1 MGLFIPRGRYDP
13 SIPWEEDFEIAWRE
27 SAFRDSTA
35 LSDDTG
41 DTIILYG
48 IGPIHIIPY
57 THTPGNPGSYPSY
70 ARCANNAL
78 RLVPKMTYGSCGKC
92 NATDVKNSCGSHAK
106 CAMAVTK
113 PYFAEKS
120 KMHAKPSPTGNARRA
135 QIFNGICRAECTKNV
150 VKRPRSQM

>member
-1 MGLFIPRGRYDP
+1 MIMGLFIPRGRYDP

-78 RLVPKMTYGSCGKC
+78 RLVPKMTYGSCGNG
-92 NATDVKNSCGSHAK
+92 NATDIKIAAAISKIAAATTRNAPWQLQNLISRESRK
-106 CAMAVTK
+106 CTQSTA
-113 PYFAEKS
+113 
-120 KMHAKPSPTGNARRA
+120 GNARKHIFSMGFAVLNA
-135 QIFNGICRAECTKNV
+135 QKMF
-150 VKRPRSQM
+150 